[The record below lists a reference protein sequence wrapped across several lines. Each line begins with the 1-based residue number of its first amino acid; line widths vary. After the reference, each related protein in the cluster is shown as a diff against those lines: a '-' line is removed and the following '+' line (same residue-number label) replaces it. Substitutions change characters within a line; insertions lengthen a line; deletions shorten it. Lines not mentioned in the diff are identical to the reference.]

1 MICEDAQRLASS
13 VEVEYV
19 MQTNRTNYCVGD
31 EAAECVPPIFQ
42 YRQNYRV
49 ASKYH
54 LAGCVI
60 EKNFSTMLT
69 AILCYLFDEARFTE
83 HNRNIT
89 AEVYHKRFCKAQ
101 NEHDSLASLRS
112 ELNVDLK
119 GWSLIAV
126 VRDPL
131 ERFVSGY
138 ANKCLRE
145 RVWKKFPDRCHGCK
159 TNLTCFMER
168 QYMRMKRWARS
179 THFIASFDD
188 NHFFPQNWRCEFSS
202 HLHDYQILKFDTFN
216 PQGFIDRLL
225 AIFKKHKVSEKSINF
240 IRTSVTSR
248 RTAHSTKDS
257 VEQRE
262 TKNAILSS
270 KHLTNILIK
279 MYFYDFVLFGFPIPE
294 ATYDE

>member
-1 MICEDAQRLASS
+1 MSEIDENRNYAIHLQEISIPKSGKTSAAKICEVDK
-13 VEVEYV
+13 
-19 MQTNRTNYCVGD
+19 
-31 EAAECVPPIFQ
+31 
-42 YRQNYRV
+42 V

-138 ANKCLRE
+138 ANKCLR
-145 RVWKKFPDRCHGCK
+145 
-159 TNLTCFMER
+159 
-168 QYMRMKRWARS
+168 
-179 THFIASFDD
+179 
-188 NHFFPQNWRCEFSS
+188 RCEFSS

-225 AIFKKHKVSEKSINF
+225 AIFKKHKVQDDVVVEEAAEKFRSETF
-240 IRTSVTSR
+240 DDSR
-248 RTAHSTKDS
+248 R
-257 VEQRE
+257 
-262 TKNAILSS
+262 I
-270 KHLTNILIK
+270 
-279 MYFYDFVLFGFPIPE
+279 
-294 ATYDE
+294 